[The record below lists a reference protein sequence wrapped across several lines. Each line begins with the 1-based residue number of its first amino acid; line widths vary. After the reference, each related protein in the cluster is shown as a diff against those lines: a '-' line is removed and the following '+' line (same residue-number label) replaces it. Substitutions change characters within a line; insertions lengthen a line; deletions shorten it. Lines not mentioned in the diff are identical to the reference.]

1 MLHLSQLIMVLS
13 LTLNTDS
20 PNDTQPLQEESH
32 HDTTIPT
39 NEIWYTTIRDIGA
52 ITPHNVNA
60 FDANIV
66 SNHYDEEQGHWVISF
81 DSDVTMVGERAFWFC
96 GNLTSVTLPDSVTT
110 IGDSAFSNCSDIATL
125 RLGSSLTTIESH
137 AFQYCRNL
145 TSITIPDGVISIGED
160 AFSGCSSLSEFKGR
174 FASNDGRCLV
184 IDNTIIA
191 YAEGSGSEYTIPQ
204 GITQIG
210 QSAFEDCT
218 SLVSITLPNSVI
230 TIAQDAFN
238 SCSNLKGV
246 TLGSSLRSIEDR
258 AFAYCNALESI
269 RLPDTLKDIGESS
282 FYECSNLKSV
292 VIPDSVTKIKDSAFA
307 DCGLTSVTIGRGV
320 TTIGGRAF
328 DGSSGRL
335 TIYSKAIAEHNHSD
349 ENYPTTKYEGWLYG
363 WLYGTQFN
371 TLIIGKG
378 IERIGDYLFC
388 GCSRLTSVT
397 LPSSISAIGTAAF
410 YECYNLTGIYCKAE
424 TPPSCGDKIIY
435 TDGSTYDIYVP
446 IEAVEAYKGAP
457 QWSSYVA
464 SIKGYSF

>member
-1 MLHLSQLIMVLS
+1 MLHISLLIMVLG

-20 PNDTQPLQEESH
+20 PNDTQPLQEEPH

-125 RLGSSLTTIESH
+125 RLGCSLMTIESH

-160 AFSGCSSLSEFKGR
+160 AFSGCSSLSEFKGQ

-238 SCSNLKGV
+238 S
-246 TLGSSLRSIEDR
+246 
-258 AFAYCNALESI
+258 
-269 RLPDTLKDIGESS
+269 
-282 FYECSNLKSV
+282 CSNLKSV

-371 TLIIGKG
+371 TLIIGNG

-457 QWSSYVA
+457 QWSSYAA
-464 SIKGYSF
+464 SIKGNSF